1 MKQFV
6 DSFSPIH
13 YTKPRRTLEPQYGVQ
28 WLRLPETTQPSI
40 NTYAEH
46 PSIQKKSSSTL
57 EGFISMPAQPQPTH
71 VSPKAPTLPYAK
83 IIRPHVVP
91 LALRSAHTTQNANH
105 QQMSELRPYQHLPTA
120 KSDTAR
126 KRSVLFRA
134 LRIVQFPLIIIAA
147 VIVGLFMQT
156 LVFGEIAIGIYA
168 ILALLLRFSSRTT
181 FQLAFIT
188 LIGIVLLSVIGK
200 DVTLATNF
208 AVYTFLLLGVGT
220 VLLIREDYQTISV

>member
-1 MKQFV
+1 MKQLV
-6 DSFSPIH
+6 DSFSPIR
-13 YTKPRRTLEPQYGVQ
+13 YTKPCRTLEPQYGVQ

-46 PSIQKKSSSTL
+46 PSIQNKSSSSL
-57 EGFISMPAQPQPTH
+57 EGFISMPAQPQHTH
-71 VSPKAPTLPYAK
+71 VNPKAPTIPYAK
-83 IIRPHVVP
+83 LIRPHVVP
-91 LALRSAHTTQNANH
+91 LAHTTQNANH
-105 QQMSELRPYQHLPTA
+105 QHTSKLRPYQHLPTA

-156 LVFGEIAIGIYA
+156 LVFGEIEIGIYA
-168 ILALLLRFSSRTT
+168 ILALVLRFSSRTT